1 MSRENISEKKYFKV
15 HRRLASRNQFLDRGE
30 TISNMVQLK
39 KHKKKKRERRTEK
52 KEKRKEEWI
61 YRYTEDSSKY
71 LKSSE
76 HEHFFLGTVN
86 LFG

>member
-1 MSRENISEKKYFKV
+1 MSRGNISQKKYFKV

-39 KHKKKKRERRTEK
+39 KHKKKEEKGGPKK

-61 YRYTEDSSKY
+61 YRYTENSPKY